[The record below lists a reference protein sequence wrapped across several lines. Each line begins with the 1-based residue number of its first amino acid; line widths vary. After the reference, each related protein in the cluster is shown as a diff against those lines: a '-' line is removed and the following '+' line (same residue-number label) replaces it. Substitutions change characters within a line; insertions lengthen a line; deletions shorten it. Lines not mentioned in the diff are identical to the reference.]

1 MLVRAILGA
10 AACAAQAGCTHRQL
24 ARSTVRAT
32 GTVMDIQ
39 YHTVLTNLALM
50 SRHPEALP
58 SHIDLADGIASVRLT
73 GVCAGC
79 PATIMTVI
87 TSLEEELRKKVP
99 EVEILE
105 AVP

>member
-1 MLVRAILGA
+1 MTLRDRVERALID
-10 AACAAQAGCTHRQL
+10 
-24 ARSTVRAT
+24 
-32 GTVMDIQ
+32 DIAPA
-39 YHTVLTNLALM
+39 LALDG
-50 SRHPEALP
+50 SGIEVL
-58 SHIDLADGIASVRLT
+58 DVADGIARVRLT

-87 TSLEEELRKKVP
+87 TWLEDELRKRVP

>member
-1 MLVRAILGA
+1 MTELRDRVERVLK
-10 AACAAQAGCTHRQL
+10 H
-24 ARSTVRAT
+24 
-32 GTVMDIQ
+32 DIAP
-39 YHTVLTNLALM
+39 ALM
-50 SRHPEALP
+50 LDGTGIEVLDVS
-58 SHIDLADGIASVRLT
+58 DGIAQVRLS

-87 TSLEEELRKKVP
+87 VSLEDELRKRVP

>member
-1 MLVRAILGA
+1 MTDLRDRVE
-10 AACAAQAGCTHRQL
+10 QALKH
-24 ARSTVRAT
+24 
-32 GTVMDIQ
+32 DIAP
-39 YHTVLTNLALM
+39 ALM
-50 SRHPEALP
+50 LDGNGIEVLAV
-58 SHIDLADGIASVRLT
+58 ADGIASVRLT

-87 TSLEEELRKKVP
+87 TSLEEELRRRVP